1 MPYGNTYRSKEE
13 VFMKVTTIPAHE
25 KIEYAKPKNVAAYC
39 RVSTNQEIQLH
50 SLAVQKAY
58 FEKLIKSHIGWN
70 LLESMLTRRRGETI
84 EKC

>member
-1 MPYGNTYRSKEE
+1 
-13 VFMKVTTIPAHE
+13 MKVTTIPAHE

-58 FEKLIKSHIGWN
+58 FKKLIKSHIGWN

>member
-1 MPYGNTYRSKEE
+1 
-13 VFMKVTTIPAHE
+13 MKVTTIPAHE

-58 FEKLIKSHIGWN
+58 DYF
-70 LLESMLTRRRGETI
+70 LLGTL
-84 EKC
+84 